1 MIFTVWCKNRLVT
14 LCLLFASL
22 IAVSLPAS
30 AGNSQSVTLSLK
42 DMPLTKAFK
51 EIQKQTGYSF
61 LYSKEDLEESQPVN
75 LDVKSVNIE
84 SALSLCFK
92 QQPLTYSI
100 VDKVVIIKKKPGSA
114 NLAAPE
120 EKPTAAL
127 PPIKG
132 IVIGIDGSGIPGTV
146 IQIKGTG
153 TGTVTDGEGRF
164 ELNAPIGSTLVIR
177 SVGFETQ
184 EVKVESGGPL
194 QITLKVN
201 TSVLEEVIVTA
212 GGIKTKRRE
221 MGTTATL
228 IKAETLVA
236 GKAVNVAGGL
246 QGKVAGLQINAT
258 NGGVNPNYRLI
269 LRGQRSLTG
278 NNQALVVLDNVIVPN
293 EVLGNLN
300 PEDVQDLTVLNG
312 AGAAALYGSQASNGA
327 VIVTTKKGK
336 SGVTAVRISNTT
348 TVESVAFFPKLQYG
362 FGAGG
367 SAYGYDSNGRPL
379 FSNLENQSY
388 GPAFDGSYVPL
399 GEPLE
404 DGSQDSAFYS
414 GNKEHNNFWE
424 KGITNQSD
432 FSVTSGDDKSTFYL
446 SGQYATITGTT
457 PKDKFNRTTLRA
469 NGTRK
474 IGEKVMATYAIG
486 YTQKRND
493 ITTQTASMY
502 GNLLNMPQNVDITK
516 YKNWRTDKFANPN
529 GFYNP
534 WYQNPYF
541 TLDNYRSKERND
553 YLTGN
558 VELRYSPVAWLDLV
572 ARQGIST
579 RNQSL
584 KGWVGAFDYTA
595 YAETTSGSKSDIP
608 ATVADATA
616 YNTQLLTDAYA
627 QVRKEF
633 GDYSVNL
640 IAGGQWLQ
648 NESKFVA
655 IAANGLTIPDLYNVG
670 NSTTSPTGGESN
682 FKARQMG
689 FYGDLRLGYKNVL
702 FLHGTGRNDWVS
714 TLSPENRSFFYPSVD
729 LSFIASDAITALK
742 SSRYI
747 SYLKLRGGW
756 AKVGQVNLG
765 DVSNFGAYYLQETFS
780 QANGYPY
787 NGVAG
792 YSLNNVIVAKN
803 LKPEITKGYE
813 AGFDLNLFDD
823 RVTTAVTYYNTKTDN
838 QTVQTTVSNATGYSV
853 YRVNSGLT
861 TSKGLE
867 VTAHVTPIR
876 TADLEVTVGGNYT
889 YLDNTVDN
897 ISADLPRLSLATYG
911 GGTGSYAVAGY
922 AFPVIMGNDYRR
934 DPQGRVIVDRI
945 TGTPFRDDTIK
956 ILGNATPR
964 NRLSLDLNVRYK
976 QFRFSL
982 LVEHR
987 SGYMVYNNMG
997 GELDWSGTGIRTAA
1011 FNRDRFVFP
1020 NSVYEDPNHPG
1031 TYIENTNIT
1040 VVDGNG
1046 NSGFWTNEEN
1056 RGVASNYITSGDFWK
1071 LREVSLSYDVPK
1083 SLLGKTR
1090 FIKAATISLQGR
1102 NLFVWLA
1109 KSNYYTDPEYSDAG
1123 NDSNGI
1129 GLTGLGQTPP
1139 SRFYGATV
1147 SLTF

>member
-1 MIFTVWCKNRLVT
+1 LKN
-14 LCLLFASL
+14 
-22 IAVSLPAS
+22 I
-30 AGNSQSVTLSLK
+30 
-42 DMPLTKAFK
+42 PLTKAFK

-61 LYSKEDLEESQPVN
+61 LYSKEDLEKTQSVN
-75 LDVKSVNIE
+75 LDVRSQNIE
-84 SALSLCFK
+84 SVLNLCFH

-100 VDKVVIIKKKPGSA
+100 VDKVVIIKRKPGNTHEA
-114 NLAAPE
+114 TPE
-120 EKPTAAL
+120 EKITPAA
-127 PPIKG
+127 PPVTG
-132 IVIGIDGSGIPGTV
+132 VVLSSDGSPIPGTV
-146 IQIKGTG
+146 VQIKGTNK
-153 TGTVTDGEGRF
+153 GTVTDADGHFSLE
-164 ELNAPIGSTLVIR
+164 APIGATLVIR
-177 SVGFETQ
+177 SVGFDSQ
-184 EVKVESGGPL
+184 EIKVESTGPL
-194 QITLKVN
+194 KITLKIN
-201 TSVLEEVIVTA
+201 TSILEEVIVTA
-212 GGIKTKRRE
+212 GGIKAKRRE
-221 MGTTATL
+221 VGTATSV
-228 IKAETLVA
+228 IKADALVT
-236 GKAVNVAGGL
+236 GKAVNIAGGL

-258 NGGVNPNYRLI
+258 NGGVDPNYRLI

-293 EVLGNLN
+293 EVLGSLN
-300 PEDVQDLTVLNG
+300 PDDVEDLTVLNG

-327 VIVTTKKGK
+327 IIVTTKKGK
-336 SGVTAVRISNTT
+336 KGSTAVKVSNTT

-362 FGAGG
+362 YGAGG
-367 SAYGYDSNGRPL
+367 SAYGYDANGKPL

-404 DGSQDSAFYS
+404 DGSQDSARYS

-424 KGITNQSD
+424 KGITNQTD

-474 IGEKVMATYAIG
+474 IGEKVLATYSIG

-516 YKNWRTDKFANPN
+516 YKNWKTDKFANPN

-541 TLDNYRSKERND
+541 TLDNYRSKERKD

-558 VELRYSPVAWLDLV
+558 VELKYSPASWIDLTV
-572 ARQGIST
+572 RQGIST

-584 KGWVGAFDYTA
+584 KGWVGAFDYTT
-595 YAETTSGSKSDIP
+595 YAEETSNSKTDIK
-608 ATVADATA
+608 ASVADASA
-616 YNTQLLTDAYA
+616 YTTELLSDAFA

-633 GDYSVNL
+633 GDYSLNV
-640 IAGGQWLQ
+640 IAGGQWRQ
-648 NESKFVA
+648 DESKFIGIGA
-655 IAANGLTIPDLYNVG
+655 SGLTIPDLYNVS
-670 NSTTSPTGGESN
+670 NSTSNPTATEAN
-682 FKARQMG
+682 YKARQMG
-689 FYGDLRLGYKNVL
+689 FYGDVRIGYKNFL
-702 FLHGTGRNDWVS
+702 YLHGTGRNDWVS
-714 TLSPENRSFFYPSVD
+714 ILAPENRSFFYPSVD
-729 LSFIASDAITALK
+729 LSFIASDAISLLK
-742 SSRYI
+742 QSKTI

-765 DVSNFGAYYLQETFS
+765 NINDFGAYYLQSTFS

-787 NGVAG
+787 AGVAG
-792 YSLNNVIVAKN
+792 YTINNTLVSAS
-803 LKPEITKGYE
+803 LKPEMTKGYE
-813 AGFDLNLFDD
+813 FGFDLNLFDD
-823 RVTTAVTYYNTKTDN
+823 RITTALTWYNTKTDN
-838 QTVQTTVSNATGYSV
+838 QTVNTTVSNATGYSV
-853 YRVNSGLT
+853 YRVNSGQT

-867 VTAHVTPIR
+867 VTAHFTPIR
-876 TADLEVTVGGNYT
+876 TADLDVTVGGNYT
-889 YLDNTVDN
+889 YLDNKVNN
-897 ISADLPRLSLATYG
+897 ISADLPRLSLATYSNA
-911 GGTGSYAVAGY
+911 TGSYAAAGQV
-922 AFPVIMGNDYRR
+922 FPVIMGKDYRR
-934 DPQGRVIVDRI
+934 DPEGHVVVDRV
-945 TGTPFRDDTIK
+945 TGTPFIDDTIK

-976 QFRFSL
+976 QFRFTM
-982 LVEHR
+982 LVEYR
-987 SGYMVYNNMG
+987 GGYMVYNNMG
-997 GELDWSGTGIRTAA
+997 GELDWSGTGIRTTA

-1020 NSVYEDPNHPG
+1020 NSVYEDPNKPG
-1031 TYIENTNIT
+1031 SYIKNTNIT
-1040 VVDGNG
+1040 IVDGNG

-1056 RGVASNYITSGDFWK
+1056 RGVASNYVTSGDFWK
-1071 LREVSLSYDVPK
+1071 LREISLSYDLPA
-1083 SLLGKTR
+1083 SLLGKSG

-1123 NDSNGI
+1123 NDNNGI